1 MNEYKELNDKDWLYQ
16 KYWVEELSLEEIA
29 EIVGCCQNTVRNA
42 LIRFNIQRRT
52 RLGTRNGLST
62 TKEILEKLYLDS
74 GYSAK
79 KIANIYGVTPAAIL
93 HRMEQEDIPRRSL
106 RDSQLLRQHGEI
118 IEEPKIDGEM
128 KQYIDGLLLSDFS
141 ISLNK
146 NPYLYGS
153 ITHRHIDWAFHIF
166 HTFDTFCFYP
176 SIYSGKRDFQ
186 VATAR
191 FKTFADFRERWYK
204 GGRKIIPNDIE
215 ISSSFVA
222 NWYLGDGQR
231 KKDDSIVLHTNCFK
245 KEEVDFVADRLIQKI
260 GVGTWVREYDHKNQP
275 GQYVVLI
282 RSADAGIFIDYIKDF
297 YTPSFH
303 YKFQV
308 GEHTR
313 KKWLDYEI
321 NLLRQEYAKGE
332 IDGLCKRLGRS
343 ESSIYHQAN
352 RLGLIAGGVI

>member
-1 MNEYKELNDKDWLYQ
+1 MDEYKELNDKGWLYQ
-16 KYWVEELSLEEIA
+16 KYCGEESSLEEIA

-42 LIRFNIQRRT
+42 LIHFNIQRRS
-52 RLGTRNGLST
+52 RLGTRNGLSA
-62 TKEILEKLYLDS
+62 TKDDLEKMYWGL

-79 KIANIYGVTPAAIL
+79 KIANIYGVNPAAIL
-93 HRMEQEDIPRRSL
+93 HRMEQEGIPRRSL
-106 RDSQLLRQHGEI
+106 RDSQLLRCHGEI
-118 IEEPKIDGEM
+118 IKEPMIDVEM
-128 KQYIDGLLLSDFS
+128 QQYIDGLLLSDFS

-146 NPYLYGS
+146 NPCLYGS

-166 HTFDTFCFYP
+166 HTFDSFGFYP

-186 VATAR
+186 VTTAR
-191 FKTFADFRERWYK
+191 FITFADFRERWYK
-204 GGRKIIPNDIE
+204 GRRKIIPNDIE
-215 ISSSFVA
+215 MSHSFVA

-231 KKDDSIVLHTNCFK
+231 KKDDMLVLHTNCFK
-245 KEEVDFVADRLIQKI
+245 KEEVDFVADGLIQKI
-260 GVGTWVREYDHKNQP
+260 GVGAWVREYDHKNQP

-321 NLLRQEYAKGE
+321 DLLRQEYGKGK
-332 IDGLCKRLGRS
+332 IDSLCKGLMRS

-352 RLGLIAGGVI
+352 RLGLIAEEAA